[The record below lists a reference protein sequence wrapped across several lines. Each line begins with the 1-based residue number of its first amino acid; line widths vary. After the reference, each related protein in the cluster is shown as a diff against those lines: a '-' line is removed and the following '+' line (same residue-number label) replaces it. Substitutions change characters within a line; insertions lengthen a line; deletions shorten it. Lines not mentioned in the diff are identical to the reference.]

1 MANFIWSDGNADA
14 GNGMI
19 DMHMAGRMRSRS
31 LNRDRSRSPGRLR
44 SVNSSSRFV
53 PFLTPLPTKVIIHL
67 P

>member
-14 GNGMI
+14 DMI
-19 DMHMAGRMRSRS
+19 DVHMAGRMRSRS

-53 PFLTPLPTKVIIHL
+53 PFLTPLPIKVIIHL